1 MEYYLIIARSVT
13 YAQRIE
19 RVLSRAG
26 IQALVFRAP
35 LELTKG
41 EGCAY
46 AVRLTPDAL
55 PIARRLLW
63 ENGLRQIR
71 LLKSDASGIWEV
83 ET

>member
-19 RVLSRAG
+19 RVLNRAG
-26 IQALVFRAP
+26 IRTLVFRAP

-46 AVRLTPDAL
+46 AVRISPESMATAKTLL
-55 PIARRLLW
+55 IQNRLQYV
-63 ENGLRQIR
+63 RV
-71 LLKSDASGIWEV
+71 LKSDAAGIWEV
-83 ET
+83 DL

>member
-26 IQALVFRAP
+26 IRSLVFRAP

-46 AVRLTPDAL
+46 AVRLSPGSMPAVKTL
-55 PIARRLLW
+55 LLQNRLDYV
-63 ENGLRQIR
+63 RV
-71 LLKSDASGIWEV
+71 LKSDAAGIREV
-83 ET
+83 DL

>member
-26 IQALVFRAP
+26 IRTLVFRAP

-46 AVRLTPDAL
+46 AIRLIPDEM
-55 PIARRLLW
+55 PTARQLLL
-63 ENGLRQIR
+63 ENGLYQVR
-71 LLKSDASGIWEV
+71 LLKTDVSGVWEV
-83 ET
+83 AL

>member
-26 IQALVFRAP
+26 IPVLVFRAP

-46 AVRLTPDAL
+46 AVRLSPASL
-55 PIARRLLW
+55 PAAQKILE

-71 LLKSDASGIWEV
+71 LLKSDASGIWGV
-83 ET
+83 ES

>member
-1 MEYYLIIARSVT
+1 MEYYLIIVRSVT

-26 IQALVFRAP
+26 IRSLVFRAP

-46 AVRLTPDAL
+46 AVRLMPDVL
-55 PIARRLLW
+55 PTAQKILW
-63 ENGLRQIR
+63 ENGLRQVR

-83 ET
+83 KS

>member
-26 IQALVFRAP
+26 IRSLVFRAP

-46 AVRLTPDAL
+46 AVRLSSDGMAA
-55 PIARRLLW
+55 ARKILR
-63 ENGLRQIR
+63 ENGLQQVRF
-71 LLKSDASGIWEV
+71 LKADPSGVWEV
-83 ET
+83 EP

>member
-26 IQALVFRAP
+26 IPSHVFRAP

-46 AVRLTPDAL
+46 AVRLTADAV
-55 PIARRLLW
+55 PIARNLLRD
-63 ENGLRQIR
+63 NGLQQVRF
-71 LLKSDASGIWEV
+71 LKSDPSGVWEV
-83 ET
+83 SI

>member
-13 YAQRIE
+13 YARRIE

-26 IQALVFRAP
+26 IQTLVFRAP

-46 AVRLTPDAL
+46 AVRLSSASLPMAQAL
-55 PIARRLLW
+55 LE
-63 ENGLRQIR
+63 ENGLRQVR

-83 ET
+83 EP

>member
-26 IQALVFRAP
+26 IRSLVFRAP
-35 LELTKG
+35 LELTKD

-46 AVRLTPDAL
+46 AVRLAPEAMPAATKL
-55 PIARRLLW
+55 LTEHGLTQTRLLRYD
-63 ENGLRQIR
+63 EHGIR
-71 LLKSDASGIWEV
+71 EV
-83 ET
+83 

>member
-26 IQALVFRAP
+26 IRSLVVRAP

-46 AVRLTPDAL
+46 AVRLAADAM
-55 PIARRLLW
+55 PAARKLLV
-63 ENGLRQIR
+63 ENGLRQVR
-71 LLKSDASGIWEV
+71 YLRSDTSGIWEV
-83 ET
+83 EL

>member
-26 IQALVFRAP
+26 IRSLVFRAP
-35 LELTKG
+35 LELTKD

-46 AVRLTPDAL
+46 AVRLTPDAVQRA
-55 PIARRLLW
+55 IRLLR
-63 ENGLRQIR
+63 ENGLLHVRM
-71 LLKSDASGIWEV
+71 LHSDASGIQEV
-83 ET
+83 DL

>member
-1 MEYYLIIARSVT
+1 MAYYLIIARSVT

-26 IQALVFRAP
+26 IRCLVFRAP

-46 AVRLTPDAL
+46 AVRFMPDAL
-55 PIARRLLW
+55 ESAQKLLW
-63 ENGLRQIR
+63 ENGLRQVR
-71 LLKSDASGIWEV
+71 LLKADASGIREV
-83 ET
+83 EP